1 MAEKIILK
9 AKHISEIDFSPFG
22 QVLDPNTVD
31 PNTKIYPTEGVVVTP
46 HIGVIECEKG
56 EVEFTHLHATQHG
69 YTVELLER
77 HLLCSQSF
85 TPLNGCA
92 GLFVLVPPE
101 DPLDPKAWPDL
112 SKAQAI
118 IFDGSQGLN
127 LRKACW
133 HTAPYAIS
141 EESNY
146 VMVTRKGTLK
156 DDLTLVDLTK
166 ELNAYFEMV
175 L

>member
-1 MAEKIILK
+1 M
-9 AKHISEIDFSPFG
+9 
-22 QVLDPNTVD
+22 
-31 PNTKIYPTEGVVVTP
+31 
-46 HIGVIECEKG
+46 
-56 EVEFTHLHATQHG
+56 
-69 YTVELLER
+69 
-77 HLLCSQSF
+77 CSQSF

-101 DPLDPKAWPDL
+101 DPLDPKARPDL

-118 IFDGSQGLN
+118 IFDGGQGLN

-166 ELNAYFEMV
+166 ELNAYFEVV